1 MRHGKFTLI
10 ELLVVIAI
18 ITILAALLL
27 PALNRAREKVRE
39 TSCINN
45 LKQIG
50 AIHLFY
56 AADNKDLLLA
66 AAPVNYP
73 QRWNNYFYAWGY
85 LSGITSNGKTAWDPA
100 AEFNKHG
107 FWNCP
112 TQPVAKSAEQ
122 SSYGVPDGNSSLGP
136 AGTAGSYYR
145 ALNRMNPKDIICA
158 DSVRQGGAWPQTY
171 NIHSGTG
178 DLNTGSNA
186 NRVIHLRHSGF
197 TRAHGVIVDGHVER
211 MDMGYLKGLGLYH
224 CTNFPA
230 FQDAWND

>member
-27 PALNRAREKVRE
+27 PALNRAREKARE

-73 QRWNNYFYAWGY
+73 QRWNSYFYAWGY

-112 TQPVAKSAEQ
+112 TQPVAKSVELMFLL
-122 SSYGVPDGNSSLGP
+122 NSCQ
-136 AGTAGSYYR
+136 
-145 ALNRMNPKDIICA
+145 K
-158 DSVRQGGAWPQTY
+158 
-171 NIHSGTG
+171 
-178 DLNTGSNA
+178 
-186 NRVIHLRHSGF
+186 
-197 TRAHGVIVDGHVER
+197 
-211 MDMGYLKGLGLYH
+211 
-224 CTNFPA
+224 
-230 FQDAWND
+230 

>member
-27 PALNRAREKVRE
+27 PALNRAREKARE

-73 QRWNNYFYAWGY
+73 QRWNNYFYAWG
-85 LSGITSNGKTAWDPA
+85 
-100 AEFNKHG
+100 
-107 FWNCP
+107 
-112 TQPVAKSAEQ
+112 
-122 SSYGVPDGNSSLGP
+122 
-136 AGTAGSYYR
+136 
-145 ALNRMNPKDIICA
+145 
-158 DSVRQGGAWPQTY
+158 
-171 NIHSGTG
+171 
-178 DLNTGSNA
+178 
-186 NRVIHLRHSGF
+186 
-197 TRAHGVIVDGHVER
+197 
-211 MDMGYLKGLGLYH
+211 
-224 CTNFPA
+224 
-230 FQDAWND
+230 